1 MNQQLQITTD
11 PTLILERDNLQ
22 RPILIQYGGLTLT
35 RIEESSTT
43 EEGIV
48 SIIYRWLVTEI
59 EAVEGTGKSLSKVPS
74 ITIASKTV
82 LDRAVNSV
90 PVLDDLGNLI
100 RIDVIDGGFRTNADG
115 SIDAEY
121 GFDGNGL
128 NFLGNTLYSGFEPP
142 TNLTVEVETVKFRNQ
157 PSDDSDILDAAV
169 KSAAAG
175 LSFNIA
181 KCGLDPGL
189 SLIDDDLAD
198 LKKGLSGA
206 VNAKGL
212 NNLMASVNKTI
223 GDLKANLP
231 KAPEFPNFADQLTR
245 LDLSDSA
252 AIGAFKEK
260 WGDIVGDIDGIISGD
275 IDFCSIAKQNIQA
288 RVLPDGSYKKK
299 VAAEPPKAPVTIPP
313 QSVVTTDTVTPKP
326 VEEEP
331 KGNFETQFNIN
342 AKESQASQ
350 KEFVRAWSKLNSK
363 LMVPHLRERKEAKS
377 ALAAL
382 KADEKYN
389 LYRQLSA
396 EKKLDSDNRLTL
408 SERDHFSKQ
417 EQNFAVAQIQFK
429 LRKQNIKHA
438 HARITKYIM
447 ENAASLAKGE
457 YFPPWSNDI
466 SDIQVKESL
475 IGHNIFGTTAI
486 YPKGAF
492 DDLVQFSTAINNE
505 IKASIWKKNIIEG
518 FAKYLISRQSEG
530 VIIS

>member
-1 MNQQLQITTD
+1 MNQQLKIATD

-22 RPILIQYGGLTLT
+22 RPTLVQYGGLTLT

-43 EEGIV
+43 EQGIV
-48 SIIYRWLVTEI
+48 NIVYRWLVTEI
-59 EAVEGTGKSLSKVPS
+59 EAVEGTGKSLAKVPN
-74 ITIASKTV
+74 IQIASKTAS
-82 LDRAVNSV
+82 DRSVNSV

-100 RIDVIDGGFRTNADG
+100 RIDVIDGGLK
-115 SIDAEY
+115 IDPDNLNHPEY
-121 GFDGNGL
+121 GFDGNGVNL
-128 NFLGNTLYSGFEPP
+128 LGNTLYSGFDPP
-142 TNLTVEVETVKFRNQ
+142 TDITVEVETVRFRNQ
-157 PSDDSDILDAAV
+157 PDDDSDIIDAAV
-169 KSAAAG
+169 KSAGVGIA
-175 LSFNIA
+175 FNIA
-181 KCGLDPGL
+181 KCGLDAGL

-198 LKKGLSGA
+198 LKKGVNGA
-206 VNAKGL
+206 VNGAGL
-212 NNLMASVNKTI
+212 NKLMATVNKTI

-252 AIGAFKEK
+252 AIAAFKEK
-260 WGDIVGDIDGIISGD
+260 WGDIVGDIDGILSGE
-275 IDFCSIAKQNIQA
+275 IDFCAIAKQNIQA
-288 RVLPDGSYKKK
+288 KVQPDGSYKEK
-299 VAAEPPKAPVTIPP
+299 VVAEPPKNPVEIPP
-313 QSVVTTDTVTPKP
+313 PSVVTTDTVTPKP

-350 KEFVRAWSKLNSK
+350 REFIAAWSKLNSK
-363 LMVPHLRERKEAKS
+363 LMVPHMKERAAAKA
-377 ALAAL
+377 ALSAL

-408 SERDHFSKQ
+408 SEREHFAKQ
-417 EQNFAVAQIQFK
+417 EQNFAVTQIQFK
-429 LRKQNIKHA
+429 FRRQNIKHA

-447 ENAASLAKGE
+447 ENAATLAKGE

-466 SDIQVKESL
+466 SDIRVHESL
-475 IGHNIFGTTAI
+475 IGHNIFGTTAT

-492 DDLVQFSTAINNE
+492 DELVQFSTAINNE
-505 IKASIWKKNIIEG
+505 IRASVWKKNIIEG
-518 FAKYLISRQSEG
+518 VAKYMISRQTEG